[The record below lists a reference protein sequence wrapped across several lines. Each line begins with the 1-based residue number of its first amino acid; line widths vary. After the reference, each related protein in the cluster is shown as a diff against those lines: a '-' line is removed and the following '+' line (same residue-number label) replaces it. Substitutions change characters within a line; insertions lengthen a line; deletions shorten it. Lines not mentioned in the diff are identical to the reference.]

1 MEQIGALP
9 VFIAVVENHGFAP
22 AARYLGVSKSAVSKR
37 ITQLEEHLGARLLH
51 RSTRKLSLTEA
62 GERYFTHAIEA
73 LAAAR
78 EAEDAVS
85 ELQGKPKG
93 RLKINIPMSFGR
105 LHIAPIIAKFLK
117 LYPDIKIEMI
127 MEDRVV
133 DLVDGGYDL
142 AIRGGILPDS
152 SLIARKIAPCHN
164 VLVASPEYLK
174 AHGVPNSPNDL
185 YSHNCLHYAYFS
197 EHHEW
202 TLIGPEG
209 PISITPAGNFQVNNG
224 EALITAILGGC
235 GIGRSTTFIAGNH
248 ILSGELVRV
257 LPNFQLPEQ
266 TLYAVFSER
275 KYLPSK
281 VRVFIDF
288 ILDEIGR
295 EQPYWDEGIIPS
307 LE

>member
-9 VFIAVVENHGFAP
+9 VFIAVVEHRGFAS

-37 ITQLEEHLGARLLH
+37 VTQLEEHLGVRLLH

-62 GERYFTHAIEA
+62 GERYFAHAVQA
-73 LAAAR
+73 LVAAQ

-105 LHIAPIIAKFLK
+105 LHITPIIAKFLK
-117 LYPDIKIEMI
+117 LYPAIKIEMI

-142 AIRGGILPDS
+142 AIRGGTLPDS

-174 AHGVPNSPNDL
+174 AHGVPNNPDDL
-185 YSHNCLHYAYFS
+185 YSHNCLHYAYFGD
-197 EHHEW
+197 HHEW

-209 PISITPAGNFQVNNG
+209 PVNITPAGNFQVNNG
-224 EALITAILGGC
+224 ESLITAILGGC
-235 GIGRSTTFIAGNH
+235 GIGRSTTFIAGSH

-266 TLYAVFSER
+266 TLYAVFPER

-288 ILDEIGR
+288 ILDQIGR
-295 EQPYWDEGIIPS
+295 EQPYWDKGIIPS
-307 LE
+307 L